1 MRIKVLDAQVS
12 KVAKRDN
19 KGTYEV
25 CEVKYTNIDTEKQGS
40 YKIVGF
46 GPNVSVFEAFKDA
59 KEDDCFDV
67 TVKKEGNY
75 FNWVAAEPMSGA
87 PIPAKTTGAT
97 PAPRSNFETPEERAM
112 RQVYIARQSSL
123 DRALEVQ
130 KQENPK
136 GGPVDRR
143 QLVEDAE
150 YFVDYIMNGLDA
162 DVPEV
167 EIE

>member
-12 KVAKRDN
+12 KVAKRDG

-46 GPNVSVFEAFKDA
+46 GPNASVFETFKDA

-75 FNWVAAEPMSGA
+75 FNWVAVEAMSGA
-87 PIPAKTTGAT
+87 PIPAKASGAT
-97 PAPRSNFETPEERAM
+97 PAPRSNFETPDERAM

-123 DRALEVQ
+123 DRALEIQ

-136 GGPVDRR
+136 GGHVDRL
-143 QLVEDAE
+143 QLIKDAE
-150 YFVDYIMNGLDA
+150 YLVDYIMNGVNVDI
-162 DVPEV
+162 PEV
-167 EIE
+167 EVE